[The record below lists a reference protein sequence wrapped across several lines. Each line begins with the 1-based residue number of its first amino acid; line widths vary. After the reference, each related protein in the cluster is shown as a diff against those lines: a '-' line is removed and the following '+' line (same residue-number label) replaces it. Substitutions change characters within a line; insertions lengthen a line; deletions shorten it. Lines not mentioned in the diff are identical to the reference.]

1 MNLKSDKIGFIVNPV
16 AGIGGRVGLKGS
28 DGEHIVEKAL
38 ELGAKPV
45 APQRA
50 KEFLSEL
57 KRLGGTPQLVG
68 YDGEMGG
75 DEAREV
81 GFDFKALS
89 LVKRSKTTAEDTK
102 SAVKDC
108 VNDGACLIVFVGGD
122 GTARDV
128 LDAIKEGVPVI
139 GVPSGVKMYSAVFAS
154 TPRGAAR
161 LVYEYLRGRVAARLS
176 EVLDVDEEK
185 YRLGVLSIKLYGY
198 LLTLSDPILLQA
210 SKMPTMITEDE
221 LENQKAIARRLV
233 KEMSDDVIYILG
245 SGTTTKAI
253 ADLLGLPKTLLG
265 VDVIKKDRVI
275 VNDANEAQILE
286 AIRGKK
292 AKIIVSPIGR
302 QGYIFGRGNQQISPE
317 VIRAVGRSGI
327 IVIATRGKVATLDSL
342 RVDTGDPQLDQ
353 HLEGYYQVIVD
364 YNESQVLRC
373 IA

>member
-1 MNLKSDKIGFIVNPV
+1 MNLKKDKIGFIVNPI

-28 DGEHIVEKAL
+28 DGLDIVERAFQ
-38 ELGAKPV
+38 LGARPA

-57 KRLGGTPQLVG
+57 RRLDFKSQLVG
-68 YDGEMGG
+68 YDGKMGG
-75 DEAREV
+75 DEAKEI
-81 GFDFKALS
+81 GIDFKALS
-89 LVKRSKTTAEDTK
+89 SVNRSKTTAEDTK
-102 SAVKDC
+102 RAVKDC
-108 VNDGACLIVFVGGD
+108 INEGVGLIVFVGGD

-139 GVPSGVKMYSAVFAS
+139 GVPSGVKMYSAVFAA
-154 TPRGAAR
+154 TPRAAAR

-185 YRLGVLSIKLYGY
+185 YRLGALSIKLYGY

-210 SKMPTMITEDE
+210 SKMPTVITEDE
-221 LENQKAIARRLV
+221 LENQKAIARRV
-233 KEMSDDVIYILG
+233 VQDMVDDVIYILG
-245 SGTTTKAI
+245 SGTTTKAV

-275 VNDANEAQILE
+275 VKDSNEAQTLE
-286 AIRGKK
+286 AIKGKK
-292 AKIIVSPIGR
+292 ARIIVSPIGR

-317 VIRAVGRSGI
+317 VIKLVGKSGI
-327 IVIATRGKVATLDSL
+327 TVVATRGKISKLDSL

-353 HLEGYYQVIVD
+353 ELEGYYKVIID
-364 YNESQVLRC
+364 YNESQVIRC

>member
-1 MNLKSDKIGFIVNPV
+1 MNLKKIGFIVNPV

-28 DGEHIVEKAL
+28 DGEDVVERAL
-38 ELGAKPV
+38 QLGAKPV
-45 APQRA
+45 ALQRA

-57 KRLGGTPQLVG
+57 KRLGVTLQLLG

-75 DEAREV
+75 DEARAV
-81 GFDFKALS
+81 GFDFKALGS
-89 LVKRSKTTAEDTK
+89 VKHSKSTAEDTK
-102 SAVKDC
+102 SAVREC
-108 VNDGACLIVFVGGD
+108 VSEGAGLIVFVGGD

-128 LDAIKEGVPVI
+128 LDAIREGVPVI

-161 LVYEYLRGRVAARLS
+161 LIYEYLRGRVVARLS
-176 EVLDVDEEK
+176 EVFVVNEEK
-185 YRLGVLSIKLYGY
+185 YRLDELSIKLYGY
-198 LLTLSDPILLQA
+198 LLTLSDPILLQT
-210 SKMPTMITEDE
+210 SKTPTVVTEDE
-221 LENQKAIARRLV
+221 LENQKAIARRLIE
-233 KEMSDDVIYILG
+233 EMVDDEIYILS

-275 VNDANEAQILE
+275 VKDANEAEILE

-292 AKIIVSPIGR
+292 AKIIVSPTRR

-327 IVIATRGKVATLDSL
+327 IVIATRGKIASLDAL

-353 HLEGYYQVIVD
+353 QLEGYYKVVVD
-364 YNESQVLRC
+364 YNENQVLRC

>member
-1 MNLKSDKIGFIVNPV
+1 MDLRKIGFILNPL

-28 DGEHIVEKAL
+28 DGEDIVKKAF

-57 KRLGGTPQLVG
+57 KKLGVTLQLVG

-75 DEAREV
+75 DEAREE
-81 GFDFKALS
+81 GFDFKALGS
-89 LVKRSKTTAEDTK
+89 AKRSKTTAEDTK

-108 VNDGACLIVFVGGD
+108 VKEGVGLIVFVGGD

-161 LVYEYLRGRVAARLS
+161 LIYEYLRGRVAARLS
-176 EVLDVDEEK
+176 EVFDVDEEK
-185 YRLGVLSIKLYGY
+185 YRLDVLSIKLYGY
-198 LLTLSDPILLQA
+198 LLTLSDPIFLQA
-210 SKMPTMITEDE
+210 SKIPTMVTEDE

-233 KEMSDDVIYILG
+233 KEMSDEEIYILS
-245 SGTTTKAI
+245 SGTTTKTI
-253 ADLLGLPKTLLG
+253 ADLLGLQKTLLG
-265 VDVIKKDRVI
+265 VDVIKRDRVI
-275 VNDANEAQILE
+275 VKDASERQILE
-286 AIRGKK
+286 AMRGKK
-292 AKIIVSPIGR
+292 AKILVSPIR
-302 QGYIFGRGNQQISPE
+302 QQGYIFGRGNQQISPE

-327 IVIATRGKVATLDSL
+327 IVIATRKKIATLDYL

-353 HLEGYYQVIVD
+353 QLEGYYKVIVD